1 MRIHFSQLYLLM
13 VKLDLNGFINN
24 NATKSRPLTN
34 YSILRY
40 LNINRM
46 LSMQDVKSIA
56 VN

>member
-1 MRIHFSQLYLLM
+1 M